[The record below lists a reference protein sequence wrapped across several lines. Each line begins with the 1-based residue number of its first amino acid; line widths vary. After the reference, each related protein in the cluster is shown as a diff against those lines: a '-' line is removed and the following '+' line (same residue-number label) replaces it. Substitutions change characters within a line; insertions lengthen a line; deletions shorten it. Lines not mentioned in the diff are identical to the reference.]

1 MLDAIIRLQ
10 LGRIERRLAERHG
23 VPLIYG
29 DAVVDLVRK
38 RCTELESGGRM
49 IDAILTNTVLPQIS
63 REFLVRMREER
74 PIERVELGVA
84 DDDFTYSFAAGT

>member
-1 MLDAIIRLQ
+1 
-10 LGRIERRLAERHG
+10 
-23 VPLIYG
+23 YG
-29 DAVVDLVRK
+29 DAVVDLVRR
-38 RCTELESGGRM
+38 RCTEMESGGRM

-84 DDDFTYSFAAGT
+84 GDDFTYSFA

>member
-1 MLDAIIRLQ
+1 MLDAIHRLQ
-10 LGRIERRLAERHG
+10 LGRIDSRLSDRHG
-23 VPLIYG
+23 VPLTYG

-38 RCTELESGGRM
+38 RCTEMESGGRM

-74 PIERVELGVA
+74 PVKRVELGVEA
-84 DDDFTYSFAAGT
+84 DEFTYSFA